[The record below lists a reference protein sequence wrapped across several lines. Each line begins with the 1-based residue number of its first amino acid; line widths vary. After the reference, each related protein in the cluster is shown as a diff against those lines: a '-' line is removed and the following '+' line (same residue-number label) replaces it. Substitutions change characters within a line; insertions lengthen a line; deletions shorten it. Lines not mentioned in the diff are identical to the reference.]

1 MSWPQAALLL
11 VSSSSRTGPAEG
23 LISLA
28 REARA
33 RGVDARF
40 AGDTVRPGEDL
51 RGHLAHAGVPW
62 ETELRLS
69 RKVRPGDLLRDARL
83 LADWARSGRFD
94 VLHAAFAHDHHLCLW
109 AASRTRRDDL
119 RVVRA
124 AQRAGR
130 HVGGALG
137 QRRWALRR
145 SDGVVVHCAAYR
157 DRLLAQGL
165 DPARLAV
172 VAAGVDAAWFSPGRA
187 PELRA
192 RWGVPEDAP
201 LAGIVARM
209 KPERGHRVLLEAF
222 AKALRQVPEAHLVL
236 VGRGEDEPAL
246 RELAGRLA
254 PSRIHFGGYLRGPGL
269 VEAYRALD
277 VAVWLREGNDGAC
290 RGVLEAMACGV
301 PVIAGNEGAPAEL
314 VRDGEHGR
322 VVDAGDPARI
332 APALA
337 ELLGDLRSARKMG
350 GAARTRAEEL
360 TPARAAE
367 ETLDF
372 WRRLRALPRIS

>member
-1 MSWPQAALLL
+1 MSWPRAALLL
-11 VSSSSRTGPAEG
+11 LSSSSRTGPAEG

-33 RGVDARF
+33 RGVEARF
-40 AGDTVRPGEDL
+40 AADTVRPGENLGD
-51 RGHLAHAGVPW
+51 HLAHAGVPW
-62 ETELRLS
+62 EKDLRMS
-69 RKVRPGDLLRDARL
+69 RRIRPGDVLHDARL
-83 LADWARSGRFD
+83 LADWARSGKFD

-124 AQRAGR
+124 AQRAVDVTPGM
-130 HVGGALG
+130 LG

-145 SDGVVVHCAAYR
+145 SDGVLVHCAAYR

-165 DPARLAV
+165 DPARVAV
-172 VAAGVDAAWFSPGRA
+172 VPAGVDAGWFSPGRA

-209 KPERGHRVLLEAF
+209 KPERGQRVLLEAF

-246 RELAGRLA
+246 RELAARLA
-254 PSRIHFGGYLRGPGL
+254 PARIHFGGYLRGPGL

-290 RGVLEAMACGV
+290 RGVLEAMACQV
-301 PVIAGNEGAPAEL
+301 PVVAGDDGAPADL
-314 VRDGEHGR
+314 VRNGEHGLL
-322 VVDAGDPARI
+322 VDAGDPARI
-332 APALA
+332 AAALA
-337 ELLGDLRSARKMG
+337 GLLGDLRAAQKMG
-350 GAARTRAEEL
+350 EAARQRAGGF
-360 TPARAAE
+360 TAARAAD
-367 ETLDF
+367 ETLSF
-372 WRRLRALPRIS
+372 WRRLREQPRVS